1 MKNAKEALVNGAE
14 NLEVAGLE
22 KSGIAGTEKEGE
34 EEKKE
39 DEKMETDD
47 KEIKKEDEEKK
58 ETDAEKE
65 KEATK
70 DTEEKEKNEE
80 KEKEKEVD
88 KEKKP
93 ETAVDRLVKVFDG
106 QKRGERGM
114 GPVNIEIIAGK
125 DIYKNDIIFLTN
137 SCFCFYDAT
146 CLQSACY
153 SSQAVLQVVQVAHCT
168 ALCVHLTHV
177 YRKIRPGPG
186 PTMLHCKY
194 FKHISLQ

>member
-1 MKNAKEALVNGAE
+1 MKFANVYIWVFIKIKTIIYNFKDEVPQSILESHMKNAKEALVNGAD
-14 NLEVAGLE
+14 NLEAAGLE
-22 KSGIAGTEKEGE
+22 KSGIAGTEKEGD

-80 KEKEKEVD
+80 KEKEKEGD

-106 QKRGERGM
+106 
-114 GPVNIEIIAGK
+114 
-125 DIYKNDIIFLTN
+125 
-137 SCFCFYDAT
+137 
-146 CLQSACY
+146 
-153 SSQAVLQVVQVAHCT
+153 
-168 ALCVHLTHV
+168 
-177 YRKIRPGPG
+177 
-186 PTMLHCKY
+186 
-194 FKHISLQ
+194 